1 MVEKMIFLILCH
13 RGSCLKRAKS
23 LPDMFVTLFEPQLIS
38 VFFSRNF
45 TGEFFRILIVSY
57 FFLRNYDLKI
67 LFPEVDSRKI
77 SALEF
82 WLMSIRPPI

>member
-67 LFPEVDSRKI
+67 LFPELTHEKFLPS
-77 SALEF
+77 SF
-82 WLMSIRPPI
+82 G